1 MYRNDYDKTL
11 ERIHTTKE
19 LVKDFE
25 NIQKCN
31 QILRWYERGQAMSIV
46 NDVTRE
52 YRDQINLYGS
62 LFDGTY
68 VIENAPLSEMYDS
81 ELIAQINYI
90 EQHIPVYVLMREGE
104 KELAKKINE
113 WLNSKHSVDAI

>member
-11 ERIHTTKE
+11 ERIHTTTE
-19 LVKDFE
+19 LVKDVE

-31 QILRWYERGQAMSIV
+31 QILRWYERGQAISIV

-62 LFDGTY
+62 LIDGTY

-113 WLNSKHSVDAI
+113 WLNSKHRVDAI

>member
-25 NIQKCN
+25 NIKKCN
-31 QILRWYERGQAMSIV
+31 QVLRRYERGQALYVV

-62 LFDGTY
+62 LVDGTY
-68 VIENAPLSEMYDS
+68 VIENALLSEMQDS
-81 ELIAQINYI
+81 ELISQINYI
-90 EQHIPVYVLMREGE
+90 EQHIPVYVLIREGE

-113 WLNSKHSVDAI
+113 WLNGLPVT